1 MINQRRAGVLPLV
14 LVLTCLCA
22 GLCLLVM
29 ERHIVRI
36 RYTRQLEE
44 TMEAE
49 HLAESG
55 IAAVIA
61 RVKHERSWLPA
72 DGVLRATIPQPSD
85 AKAGFVVRFGPE
97 ASINNSKG
105 DTPLPLEKPIC
116 PQGCVYVVSVGS
128 CNGYLA
134 TVTALVASPP
144 YPYSIASSGTIRS
157 RDGMVMG
164 AVPPGFDP
172 ASGVLDL
179 KKLGKAE
186 MMTQG
191 QDDGEG
197 AALWLRGKNTIV
209 GTARS
214 RGSIEVTLDD
224 EASAPE
230 ELEGVS
236 EEVVPKIPLAEL
248 TKAGDIQTLP
258 RAEFSELEK
267 LSGQLQYS
275 GESLHF
281 ARGVQLNGATLRVKG
296 NLVIDGPVTGI
307 GALIVEGDVTLR
319 GGAGLSAD
327 NQCAIVSTGSVSVK
341 GSGQGSY
348 FQGLIYAEG
357 SRGISLSDCTVV
369 GTVLNAGEV
378 SPGVG
383 APMQV
388 ERATVAFQSQSVS
401 QTVDLSA
408 TGVDDGN
415 AARSAR
421 LKKPLPLSSFY
432 DEDRGWQI
440 PSNVRSSPDAANP
453 LGLSP
458 LELALLPCLEL
469 RINGK
474 WYASAEEALA
484 AGASQASVRTAIG
497 IAGLAYN
504 RALQA
509 AKDKPPAENSS
520 LSFKLDLNKYLQTA
534 GRLRVVK
541 LGRL

>member
-1 MINQRRAGVLPLV
+1 MSNRRRAGVLPLV

-22 GLCLLVM
+22 GLCLMVI
-29 ERHIVRI
+29 ERHIIRI

-44 TMEAE
+44 RTEAE

-72 DGVLRATIPQPSD
+72 DGVLQETIPQPHD
-85 AKAGFVVRFGPE
+85 ARAGFVVRFGPG

-116 PQGCVYVVSVGS
+116 PQGCIYVVSVGS
-128 CNGYLA
+128 CNGYSA

-144 YPYSIASSGTIRS
+144 YPYSIASAGTIRS

-164 AVPPGFDP
+164 AVPAGFDP

-186 MMTQG
+186 MMSQG

-214 RGSIEVTLDD
+214 RGSIDLTL
-224 EASAPE
+224 EESAPAPE

-236 EEVVPKIPLAEL
+236 EEAVPKIPLAEL
-248 TKAGDIQTLP
+248 TTAGDIQTLP

-267 LSGQLQYS
+267 LSGQLQYT
-275 GESLHF
+275 GETLHF
-281 ARGVQLNGATLRVKG
+281 ARGIQLNGATLRVKG
-296 NLVIDGPVTGI
+296 NLVIDGPVTGV
-307 GALIVEGDVTLR
+307 GALIVEGDVILR

-388 ERATVAFQSQSVS
+388 ERATVAFQSQAVS

-408 TGVDDGN
+408 TGVDDGTPG
-415 AARSAR
+415 RGAR

-432 DEDRGWQI
+432 DEKKGWQI
-440 PSNVRSSPDAANP
+440 PSNVRPAPTAAEPNP
-453 LGLSP
+453 LSP
-458 LELALLPCLEL
+458 LELALLPYLEI

-474 WYASAEEALA
+474 WYASYEEALA
-484 AGASQASVRTAIG
+484 AGASPSSARGAVG
-497 IAGLAYN
+497 IAGLAYD

-509 AKDKPPAENSS
+509 AKDKAPDQNAS